1 MPLQISAESNA
12 AELYPGN
19 NFKGFKSTKPL
30 DKIDIARTALGEFG
44 VKLDSL
50 LNMTIACSSRRTKA
64 VLMHTG
70 CQEKRSDPG
79 LAK

>member
-1 MPLQISAESNA
+1 MPLQISVESNA
-12 AELYPGN
+12 VELYPGN
-19 NFKGFKSTKPL
+19 NFKRFKSSLPQ
-30 DKIDIARTALGEFG
+30 DKIDIIHTALGELG